1 VKRPAP
7 RSALRAVGRFALS
20 AGLVL
25 TCAYLLVVMA
35 ACTFQRSLLY
45 FPDPA
50 DRAPDPSG
58 PPVQV
63 IRLETQDHEHLVA
76 WFLPP
81 AAGQPVILHFG
92 GNGDSLIGDTD
103 RLRLMSMAGV
113 GGLFVAYRGYSGSS
127 GRPSE
132 SGLHLDAEAA
142 YAWLSAR
149 YPPSRIVIYG
159 HSLGSGVAVWLAVRR
174 PARALVL
181 ESPFT
186 SAIDVADAHY
196 GFLPV
201 RLLMWDRFDS
211 AAAIGK
217 VRMPLLIVHGD
228 QDDLIPIGMGRRLF
242 DLANPPKAFVAIAG
256 AGHNDLPERGVYDQ
270 VWRFLHVGVS
280 AAGP

>member
-1 VKRPAP
+1 MTASGQRRIG
-7 RSALRAVGRFALS
+7 RSLRRLAVSGAVVLL
-20 AGLVL
+20 GL
-25 TCAYLLVVMA
+25 YMLVVMA

-45 FPDPA
+45 FPDPHYV
-50 DRAPDPSG
+50 APDPSG
-58 PPVQV
+58 PAVQV
-63 IRLETQDHEHLVA
+63 VRLETQDHEHLVA

-92 GNGDSLIGDTD
+92 GNGDSLIGETD
-103 RLRLMSMAGV
+103 RLRLISKAGV
-113 GGLFVAYRGYSGSS
+113 GVLFVAYRGYSGSS

-132 SGLHLDAEAA
+132 SGLRLDAQAA
-142 YAWLSAR
+142 YAWLAQR
-149 YPPSRIVIYG
+149 YPPSQIVIYG
-159 HSLGSGVAVWLAVRR
+159 HSLGSGVAVWLAARR

-186 SAIDVADAHY
+186 SAVDVADAHY

-201 RLLMWDRFDS
+201 RLLMWDRYDS

-228 QDDLIPIGMGRRLF
+228 QDDLISIAMGRRLF
-242 DLANPPKAFVAIAG
+242 ELAIPPKAFIAIAG
-256 AGHNDLPERGVYDQ
+256 GGHNDLPERGVYDQ